1 MPPTPS
7 PTDERLRDY
16 IARRMRVSH
25 IYQPLKLMELL
36 GRRSPAPAQDV
47 ARRILGEDMTQID
60 YYTERVK
67 LMVGKVLTGNGV
79 TRYERGTYDLV
90 GGVAEGFCAGAFFA
104 KISTGAERGRALSIR
119 MHTMSPPVTLPTDA
133 RLQEMAAVIHGV
145 IPGSEVRLFGSR
157 ARGTAGPESDIDL
170 LITVPAAWLK
180 GRNRFEVLNQLWG
193 LLARAD
199 VSLDL
204 LLYSRQECDQRRNWR
219 SHVIGRALR
228 EGRLI
233 DGAV

>member
-1 MPPTPS
+1 
-7 PTDERLRDY
+7 
-16 IARRMRVSH
+16 
-25 IYQPLKLMELL
+25 
-36 GRRSPAPAQDV
+36 
-47 ARRILGEDMTQID
+47 
-60 YYTERVK
+60 
-67 LMVGKVLTGNGV
+67 
-79 TRYERGTYDLV
+79 
-90 GGVAEGFCAGAFFA
+90 
-104 KISTGAERGRALSIR
+104 
-119 MHTMSPPVTLPTDA
+119 MHTMSPPVILPTDA
-133 RLQEMAAVIHGV
+133 RLREMAAVIHGV
-145 IPGSEVRLFGSR
+145 IQGSEVRLFGSM

-170 LITVPAAWLK
+170 LITAPDAWLN

-204 LLYSRQECDQRRNWR
+204 LLYSRQECEQRRNWR